1 MKKSS
6 VCLLLALGG
15 AVVGAAVAILVTP
28 QSGKELRG
36 KLRTAFNEAQHKMS
50 IVARGFS
57 CCSGSPSLQALKL
70 RLTDLAAPC
79 HMGSELCHQGLNPR
93 PLHWKVGSQ

>member
-28 QSGKELRG
+28 QSGKELRS
-36 KLRTAFNEAQHKMS
+36 KLRTALNEAQHKMHHH
-50 IVARGFS
+50 GH
-57 CCSGSPSLQALKL
+57 CECYG
-70 RLTDLAAPC
+70 DDC
-79 HMGSELCHQGLNPR
+79 ECDE
-93 PLHWKVGSQ
+93 

>member
-1 MKKSS
+1 VRFAYKQVKLFSTLSKTGKIMKKSS

-36 KLRTAFNEAQHKMS
+36 KLRTAFNNAQHRMHN
-50 IVARGFS
+50 GH
-57 CCSGSPSLQALKL
+57 CECYG
-70 RLTDLAAPC
+70 DDC
-79 HMGSELCHQGLNPR
+79 DCDE
-93 PLHWKVGSQ
+93 

>member
-15 AVVGAAVAILVTP
+15 AVVGAAVAVLVTP

-36 KLRTAFNEAQHKMS
+36 KLRTAFNHRMHHGHCECY
-50 IVARGFS
+50 GDE
-57 CCSGSPSLQALKL
+57 CDC
-70 RLTDLAAPC
+70 D
-79 HMGSELCHQGLNPR
+79 E
-93 PLHWKVGSQ
+93 

>member
-36 KLRTAFNEAQHKMS
+36 KLRTAFNEAQ
-50 IVARGFS
+50 GFHDNNYITFHR
-57 CCSGSPSLQALKL
+57 LKNFRALIKKEEE
-70 RLTDLAAPC
+70 
-79 HMGSELCHQGLNPR
+79 MKQ
-93 PLHWKVGSQ
+93 